1 MDKILEPHIKD
12 YLSTMLKHA
21 QAQEEKAEA
30 LFAVNGIKPS
40 NARKLEGNMI
50 EKSRQPWADVIAL
63 DGGATGS

>member
-1 MDKILEPHIKD
+1 
-12 YLSTMLKHA
+12 MLKHA